1 MLKRFTDCIIAI
13 IGLILFLPVLLVVT
27 ILIKLDSEGPV
38 FFKQSRV
45 GRYNADFKIFK
56 FRTMFIDSEKKG
68 LLTIGG
74 KDPRVTKIGYF
85 LRKSKLD
92 ELAQLINV
100 VLGDMSFVGPRP
112 EIRDYVKLYTEEQMK
127 VLNVRPGITDLASIE
142 YINEN
147 ELLLEQ
153 DEPNKFYIDVIMP
166 KKLEINLKYL
176 EKRNLL
182 KDFIVVLKTFKAI
195 A

>member
-1 MLKRFTDCIIAI
+1 MVVNAEELQQS
-13 IGLILFLPVLLVVT
+13 LLCQNEQ
-27 ILIKLDSEGPV
+27 EGPV
-38 FFKQSRV
+38 F
-45 GRYNADFKIFK
+45 KIK
-56 FRTMFIDSEKKG
+56 H
-68 LLTIGG
+68 
-74 KDPRVTKIGYF
+74 DPRVTKIGYF

-182 KDFIVVLKTFKAI
+182 KDFVVVLKTFKAI
-195 A
+195 S